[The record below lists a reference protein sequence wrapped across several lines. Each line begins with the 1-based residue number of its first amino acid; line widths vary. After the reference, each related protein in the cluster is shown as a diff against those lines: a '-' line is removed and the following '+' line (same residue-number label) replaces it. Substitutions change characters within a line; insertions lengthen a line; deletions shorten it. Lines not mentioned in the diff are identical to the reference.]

1 MPDKNV
7 DDRYRYMGLEMIPTP
22 CYDALTHGPSHG
34 TGWLYRFAD
43 KFVAVK
49 FNDDKV
55 LTGTNTEPFYPYQD
69 WDRGDEIQ
77 DVILDSAAA
86 GLSIPDALERV
97 RKKFGEPDAVIDL
110 ADVNNPAEEF
120 CAKAQELLNT

>member
-1 MPDKNV
+1 MSNNGV

-22 CYDALTHGPSHG
+22 RYDALTSESSPG
-34 TGWLYRFAD
+34 TGWMWRFKGGIVAL
-43 KFVAVK
+43 KFA
-49 FNDDKV
+49 NDKV
-55 LTGTNTEPFYPYQD
+55 LTCTGQGFSEAKD

-77 DVILDSAAA
+77 DVILDSAAD
-86 GLSIPDALERV
+86 GLSIPEALERV

-110 ADVNNPAEEF
+110 PDVNNPAEEF